1 VREREVEAW
10 KLELDSDHVRRKR
23 TQRLLEELLPGLVS
37 FEHDDRP
44 RIHRRRMIVA
54 PNG

>member
-1 VREREVEAW
+1 MGRERA
-10 KLELDSDHVRRKR
+10 
-23 TQRLLEELLPGLVS
+23 QRLLEELLPGLVS

-54 PNG
+54 SSG